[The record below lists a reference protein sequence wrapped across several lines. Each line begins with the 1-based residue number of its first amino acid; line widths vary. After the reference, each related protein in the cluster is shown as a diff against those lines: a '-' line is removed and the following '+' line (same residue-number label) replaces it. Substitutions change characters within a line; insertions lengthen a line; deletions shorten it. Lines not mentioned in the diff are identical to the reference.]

1 VVHQPVQALL
11 AAPDGHLQGVQG
23 QVGAQPAGGLPATRK
38 RLKASMTKAT
48 WTKPD
53 QEAT

>member
-1 VVHQPVQALL
+1 MHQPVQLGL

-23 QVGAQPAGGLPATRK
+23 QVGAQRAGGLPTMK

-48 WTKPD
+48 YTKPD
-53 QEAT
+53 RVAT